1 MHHHARGLE
10 ATRDTAWALDGAGRA
25 AARPPQ
31 RAREHDLPAVPL
43 AARGRAGPHLR
54 AGPGSL
60 PRGRPSRLP
69 YGRRGQG
76 LRRHAAGGQPPRRP
90 PGAEGLRHARAR
102 PGRPPRLRARGDARG
117 RRARG
122 RAPADAAAR
131 PRVGAG
137 ADVRGHPHARRARAR
152 GARGGVAGGRGGM
165 RRALA
170 LGGVLVS
177 LYTTAG
183 CSDRASGTQRAAAP
197 PAVPILAAEA
207 VRKDVPLDVGVIGTV
222 QALTTVGVKAQVAG
236 QVVKVHFTEGQDVKA
251 GQLLFTIDPRP
262 FEATVAQ
269 AEANVGRDT
278 AQMRQAE
285 AALAQRRA
293 EVQQALANLERDQAQ
308 LENARVQERR
318 YKTLVEKELVARELY
333 DQFRTNLSAL
343 EATLNADRA
352 AVENARAAAQAAQAG
367 VENARAVIQAD
378 EAMVETARLNV
389 GYTTLRA
396 PMDGRTGNLMLQAGN
411 IVKANDDN
419 PMVVIAQVHPIYVSF
434 AVPQQHLA
442 AIKQYSA
449 AGPLSVRATPPGSAK
464 PAVGRL
470 TFVNNTVDPTTGTIQ
485 LKATLK
491 NAENGRWPGQ
501 YAEGVLTLTS
511 ESAVVVPS
519 QDVHPGQQGPDV
531 FVVQP
536 DLTVQPRPADP
547 GRRLATETL
556 VTRGVETG
564 DVL

>member
-1 MHHHARGLE
+1 MHHRARGLE

-76 LRRHAAGGQPPRRP
+76 LRRHAAGGHPPRRP
-90 PGAEGLRHARAR
+90 PGAEGLRHARRR
-102 PGRPPRLRARGDARG
+102 PGRSPRLRARGDAPG
-117 RRARG
+117 RRPRG
-122 RAPADAAAR
+122 RAPRDAAAR

-137 ADVRGHPHARRARAR
+137 ADVRGQPHARRARAR
-152 GARGGVAGGRGGM
+152 GARRGVAGGRGAM

-170 LGGVLVS
+170 LGAVLAS

-183 CSDRASGTQRAAAP
+183 CSDRASGTQRAVAP

-236 QVVKVHFTEGQDVKA
+236 QVVQVHFKEGQDVKA

-285 AALAQRRA
+285 AALAQRQA

-318 YKTLVEKELVARELY
+318 YTTIRARVE
-333 DQFRTNLSAL
+333 
-343 EATLNADRA
+343 
-352 AVENARAAAQAAQAG
+352 
-367 VENARAVIQAD
+367 
-378 EAMVETARLNV
+378 
-389 GYTTLRA
+389 
-396 PMDGRTGNLMLQAGN
+396 GRTGNLMLQAGN
-411 IVKANDDN
+411 VVKGNDDN

-434 AVPQQHLA
+434 AVPQQYLA
-442 AIKQYSA
+442 AIKQHQA
-449 AGPLSVRATPPGSAK
+449 AGPLTVRAIPTGAPK
-464 PAVGRL
+464 PTTGRL
-470 TFVNNTVDPTTGTIQ
+470 TFVNNTVDPSTATIQ
-485 LKATLK
+485 LKGTFD
-491 NAENGRWPGQ
+491 NAENTLWPGQ
-501 YAEGVLTLTS
+501 YVEVVLTLTT
-511 ESAVVVPS
+511 ETAVVVPS
-519 QDVHPGQQGPDV
+519 QAIQPGQQGPYV
-531 FVVQP
+531 FVVM
-536 DLTVQPRPADP
+536 
-547 GRRLATETL
+547 
-556 VTRGVETG
+556 
-564 DVL
+564 